1 MLVLVDLILKLDKVI
16 LEGLEL
22 LLLLGLFLI
31 EQDLYS
37 LNVLLDEL
45 LFIVLFLVEPLFERR
60 PFLRQNLQPIGL
72 RRF

>member
-1 MLVLVDLILKLDKVI
+1 MLVLVDLILKFDKVI

-45 LFIVLFLVEPLFERR
+45 LFIVLFLVEALFERG
-60 PFLRQNLQPIGL
+60 PFLR
-72 RRF
+72 